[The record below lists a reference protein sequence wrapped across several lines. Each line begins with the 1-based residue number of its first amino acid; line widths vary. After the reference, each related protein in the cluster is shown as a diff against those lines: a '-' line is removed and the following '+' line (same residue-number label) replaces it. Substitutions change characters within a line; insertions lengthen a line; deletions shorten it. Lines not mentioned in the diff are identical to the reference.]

1 MKQKRSAEFKSKV
14 AFEALKE
21 NHTLN
26 EIGSEFKVY
35 PLQVGKW
42 KRQLQEEANHFFL
55 LSENG
60 FAPILDCLNARRD
73 SLLEQH
79 IYCPVRQNRM

>member
-26 EIGSEFKVY
+26 EIGSEFKVH

-42 KRQLQEEANHFFL
+42 KKQLQEEAKEFFADKRVKKRKDPQEIYRRAA
-55 LSENG
+55 SEPDWTIDHG
-60 FAPILDCLNARRD
+60 
-73 SLLEQH
+73 E
-79 IYCPVRQNRM
+79 RMA